1 LLSLELARDGI
12 QISSCKSNCPYN
24 YKQQA
29 MITIPVLHYSL
40 RLRMFCLSAAICLW
54 LQVQEVDDLAGLEI
68 GDLVAL
74 RTETLQDAPWI
85 GRVTGM
91 EGDKISLVWMEGD
104 YNKQWKVTK
113 HRFKGKL
120 QEWTDCV
127 DKCSIILYGFELTK
141 ADRLRKPTVDAL
153 MALYNEFCG

>member
-1 LLSLELARDGI
+1 MDWTGYWNGGGQDQFGVDG
-12 QISSCKSNCPYN
+12 
-24 YKQQA
+24 
-29 MITIPVLHYSL
+29 
-40 RLRMFCLSAAICLW
+40 
-54 LQVQEVDDLAGLEI
+54 
-68 GDLVAL
+68 
-74 RTETLQDAPWI
+74 
-85 GRVTGM
+85 
-91 EGDKISLVWMEGD
+91 GD

-141 ADRLRKPTVDAL
+141 ANRLRKPTVDAL